1 VLAGFADPVL
11 DAQRVFRSVLDAMAH
26 PGHVVEVSAPESAPV
41 PLHGA
46 VASLCLTLV
55 DLDTPVWLDGM
66 AGTPETREY
75 LQFHCGCRFVEA
87 PGAAR
92 FALIGD
98 PAVMPALSRFDA
110 GTDESPERSATLLVQ
125 VPSLREGRG
134 RRLAGAGIASEV
146 RLEAIGLPA
155 GFWHGLRDNHALF
168 PRGVDVLLAAGRHVA
183 ALPRT
188 TSVSD

>member
-1 VLAGFADPVL
+1 MLAGFADPVL
-11 DAQRVFRSVLDAMAH
+11 DAQRVFRAVLDAMAH
-26 PGHVVEVSAPESAPV
+26 PGRVVEVAAPESAPN

-55 DLDTPVWLDGM
+55 DLDTAVWLDGM
-66 AGTPETREY
+66 TGTAETREY
-75 LQFHCGCRFVEA
+75 LQFHCGCRLVETPA
-87 PGAAR
+87 AAR

-98 PAVMPALSRFDA
+98 PAAMPALSRFDT

-125 VPSLREGRG
+125 VPSLWEGRG
-134 RRLAGAGIASEV
+134 RRLMGPGIVNEV
-146 RLEAIGLPA
+146 RLEATGLPA

-168 PRGVDVLLAAGRHVA
+168 PRGVDVLLAAERQVA

-188 TSVSD
+188 TSVAD

>member
-1 VLAGFADPVL
+1 MLAGFADPVL
-11 DAQRVFRSVLDAMAH
+11 DAQRVFRSVLDAMSH
-26 PGHVVEVSAPESAPV
+26 PGHVVEVSAPESAPA

-98 PAVMPALSRFDA
+98 PAIMPALSRFDA

-125 VPSLREGRG
+125 VPSLRGGRG
-134 RRLAGAGIASEV
+134 RRLAGPGIASEV
-146 RLEAIGLPA
+146 LLEAIGLPA

>member
-1 VLAGFADPVL
+1 MLAGFADPVL
-11 DAQRVFRSVLDAMAH
+11 DPQRVFRSVLDAMAH
-26 PGHVVEVSAPESAPV
+26 PGRIVEVSAPASAPH

-55 DLDTPVWLDGM
+55 DLDTPVWLDGTV
-66 AGTPETREY
+66 GTAETREY
-75 LQFHCGCRFVEA
+75 LQFHCGCRLVEA

-125 VPSLREGRG
+125 VPSLREGQG
-134 RRLAGAGIASEV
+134 HRLTGPGIASEV
-146 RLEAIGLPA
+146 RLEAAGLPA

>member
-1 VLAGFADPVL
+1 
-11 DAQRVFRSVLDAMAH
+11 MAH
-26 PGHVVEVSAPESAPV
+26 PGHVVEVSAPDSAPA

-46 VASLCLTLV
+46 VASLCLTLL
-55 DLDTPVWLDGM
+55 DLDTPVWLDGI

-110 GTDESPERSATLLVQ
+110 GTAASPDPPATPPLH
-125 VPSLREGRG
+125 VPSL
-134 RRLAGAGIASEV
+134 
-146 RLEAIGLPA
+146 P
-155 GFWHGLRDNHALF
+155 HH
-168 PRGVDVLLAAGRHVA
+168 
-183 ALPRT
+183 
-188 TSVSD
+188 

>member
-1 VLAGFADPVL
+1 VLAGFTNPVL
-11 DAQRVFRSVLDAMAH
+11 DAQRAFRSVLDAMAH
-26 PGHVVEVSAPESAPV
+26 PGRVIEVATPETAPY

-55 DLDTPVWLDGM
+55 DLETTVWLDAT
-66 AGTPETREY
+66 AGTAEAREY
-75 LQFHCGCRFVEA
+75 LQFHCGCRLVDA

-92 FALIGD
+92 FAVIGD
-98 PAVMPALSRFDA
+98 PAVMPALSRFDP
-110 GTDESPERSATLLVQ
+110 GTDESPERSATLFVQ
-125 VPSLREGRG
+125 VASLREGHG
-134 RRLAGAGIASEV
+134 RRLAGPGIASEV
-146 RLEAIGLPA
+146 RLEVTGLPA

-188 TSVSD
+188 TSVAD